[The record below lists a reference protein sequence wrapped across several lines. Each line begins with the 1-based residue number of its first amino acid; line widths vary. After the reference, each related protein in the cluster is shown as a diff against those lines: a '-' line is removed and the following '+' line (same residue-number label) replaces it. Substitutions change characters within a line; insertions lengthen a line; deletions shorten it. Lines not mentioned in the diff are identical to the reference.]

1 MAKKEFTFKGKTVE
15 QLRKMDLKEFMQ
27 LIPAN
32 ERRHIKRGIT
42 VLEKKLLKDMKS
54 GKNNIETHAREMI
67 ILPEMIGLTIKVYNG
82 KEFLQV
88 FINEEMLGHRL
99 GEFALTRKPVKHGA
113 AGIGATRSSA
123 SQSVH

>member
-1 MAKKEFTFKGKTVE
+1 MAKKEFTFKGKTAD
-15 QLRKMDLKEFMQ
+15 QLRKMDLNEFSK

-32 ERRHIKRGIT
+32 ERRHIKRGFTI
-42 VLEKKLLKDMKS
+42 LEKKLLKDLKS
-54 GKNNIETHAREMI
+54 GKSNIETHAREMI
-67 ILPEMIGLTIKVYNG
+67 IIPEMMGTTIKVYNG

-99 GEFALTRKPVKHGA
+99 GEFSLTRKPVKHGA
-113 AGIGATRSSA
+113 AGIGATKSSA